1 MGSAWLGSARLS
13 CSRWSLQPGGHPLC
27 EAKRHGRLC
36 GTAQSAADC
45 SPQAATQRNALYT
58 RGASY
63 YSQRSIRTAQGVTD
77 STVSQDAPEPV
88 AYTLLPLWTL
98 LPEPKGSNFLKAVLA
113 YMQALLPMGRQAL
126 LSAAAALILRVNS
139 VESVGTAAVTHG

>member
-1 MGSAWLGSARLS
+1 
-13 CSRWSLQPGGHPLC
+13 
-27 EAKRHGRLC
+27 
-36 GTAQSAADC
+36 
-45 SPQAATQRNALYT
+45 
-58 RGASY
+58 
-63 YSQRSIRTAQGVTD
+63 VTD

>member
-1 MGSAWLGSARLS
+1 MGSAWLGSARLG
-13 CSRWSLQPGGHPLC
+13 CPAAGGHCSPVVTHC
-27 EAKRHGRLC
+27 AKRNA
-36 GTAQSAADC
+36 TAVFVAQL
-45 SPQAATQRNALYT
+45 SPPLTAVHRPQRNALYA
-58 RGASY
+58 RGATY
-63 YSQRSIRTAQGVTD
+63 CSQRSIRTAQGVTD

>member
-1 MGSAWLGSARLS
+1 MAQLS
-13 CSRWSLQPGGHPLC
+13 PPL
-27 EAKRHGRLC
+27 
-36 GTAQSAADC
+36 TAVHR
-45 SPQAATQRNALYT
+45 PQRNALYA